1 MDKLYGI
8 KYYDSLAS
16 FLFKK
21 TKEEHAKDA
30 ADNLIVVAHEGKYI
44 FTFISRLL
52 LITTNFFTLDEA
64 NEVFGF
70 DIEKAAKRYRRID
83 EMQLHLLYDYCAKN
97 NMLCYVYDIL
107 SGATKVFEEGEILL

>member
-1 MDKLYGI
+1 MEKLYGI

-30 ADNLIVVAHEGKYI
+30 VDNLIIVEHEGKYI
-44 FTFISRLL
+44 FSFIDRLL
-52 LITTNFFTLDEA
+52 LVTTSYFTPEQA
-64 NEVFGF
+64 EEVLGF
-70 DIEKAAKRYRRID
+70 NIEKAAKSKRNRRID
-83 EMQLHLLYDYCAKN
+83 EMQLHLLYDYCAQN

-107 SGATKVFEEGEILL
+107 TEKIKEF

>member
-8 KYYDSLAS
+8 KYYDSLAT
-16 FLFKK
+16 FLFAQDR
-21 TKEEHAKDA
+21 EAHAKDA
-30 ADNLIVVAHEGKYI
+30 TNNLIIVEHDGRYI

-52 LITTNFFTLDEA
+52 LVTTTSFTPDEA
-64 NEVFGF
+64 NELLGF
-70 DIEKAAKRYRRID
+70 DVTKAIKRHRRIN

-107 SGATKVFEEGEILL
+107 TQKVKEFEGDDYL

>member
-1 MDKLYGI
+1 MEKLYGI

-30 ADNLIVVAHEGKYI
+30 ADNLIVVQHEGKYI
-44 FTFISRLL
+44 FTFIDRLL
-52 LITTNFFTLDEA
+52 LVTTNFFTPDEA
-64 NEVFGF
+64 NEVLGF
-70 DIEKAAKRYRRID
+70 DVTKRHRRID

-107 SGATKVFEEGEILL
+107 TEKFKEF